1 MSSGNRKIFE
11 KLDRKSR
18 GTLTVADEIQ
28 IPIKGRGI
36 VKFSL
41 PNGSTVLLSNAIYVP
56 GLAENLLS
64 LEALHVAGFEPRGS
78 NKGCIILKDG
88 KVVAEGRRIGRSTYL
103 DRVTHANALYMTP
116 EQARKCTEFIAKP
129 NVQSVTQ
136 LLNGRAARAGA
147 GDEVDQRRQLIHQ
160 RLGHPGKRRFNSCV
174 EALDM
179 NKLKIGKRDKLLE
192 DDFEICIKAKQ
203 VKNQSHV
210 PVPRAKRP
218 LQRVY
223 MDFSGPYDE
232 SMINERYYLSLVD
245 DCTQYSWVFIKKDRV
260 SSSVQNIL
268 KIWLRQV
275 EREAGKMLLV
285 IRADNAKEFLA
296 LESRGLLRDIQ
307 LEFIETY
314 TPPQNG
320 VAERFN
326 RYILEITRA
335 LLFDSGVSK
344 RYWKY
349 AVVTANYLRN
359 RTTYVKGSDNKT
371 PFELCMGISRV

>member
-41 PNGSTVLLSNAIYVP
+41 PNGSTVRLSNTIYVP

-64 LEALHVAGFEPRGS
+64 LEALHVAGFESRGS

-116 EQARKCTEFIAKP
+116 EQERKCTEFIAKP
-129 NVQSVTQ
+129 DVQSVTQ

-179 NKLKIGKRDKLLE
+179 NKLKVGKRDKLLE

-232 SMINERYYLSLVD
+232 SMSNER
-245 DCTQYSWVFIKKDRV
+245 
-260 SSSVQNIL
+260 
-268 KIWLRQV
+268 
-275 EREAGKMLLV
+275 
-285 IRADNAKEFLA
+285 
-296 LESRGLLRDIQ
+296 
-307 LEFIETY
+307 
-314 TPPQNG
+314 
-320 VAERFN
+320 
-326 RYILEITRA
+326 
-335 LLFDSGVSK
+335 
-344 RYWKY
+344 
-349 AVVTANYLRN
+349 
-359 RTTYVKGSDNKT
+359 
-371 PFELCMGISRV
+371 